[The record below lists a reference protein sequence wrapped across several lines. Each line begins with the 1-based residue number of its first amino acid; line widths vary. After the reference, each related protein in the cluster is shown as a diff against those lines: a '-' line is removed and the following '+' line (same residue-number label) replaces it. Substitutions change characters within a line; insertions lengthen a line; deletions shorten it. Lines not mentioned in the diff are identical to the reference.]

1 MVLHQNAET
10 LQPGGSRTE
19 AVPQQRFSLHD
30 RMEALERMMKLA
42 SEESVADQP
51 LCPECTSELLKEL
64 EAESVYLEEEVAAL
78 DALKMSILEESPASS
93 PSGVDERSC
102 QREIRRLEEEIRAEE
117 LKLARAEE
125 DLANALARKRA
136 AEGVNKR
143 LEEVE
148 VSYWHAFNAV
158 MLTLHAT
165 ADFRDSLQQRVD
177 SSEKSLSAL
186 RRTSV
191 LSDLFRVWHD
201 GPFGTISGL
210 RLGSTP
216 EFPVEWW
223 EINAAWG
230 QAALLLETLAK
241 SIDVRFSSH
250 KLEPCGSYS
259 RVVDGRGSVSEL
271 YGPAS
276 KIFCFSFDR
285 AQVGFLTCLKE
296 FGEALESRGATIEKR
311 NTHERV
317 PFAHIYAIEGDK
329 VGGQSIRYGLSRDK
343 AWTKALKYMLVD
355 LKYCLKATLEVKDRR
370 RAATAAVAMLP
381 REGPGNLNDPK

>member
-1 MVLHQNAET
+1 MQ
-10 LQPGGSRTE
+10 
-19 AVPQQRFSLHD
+19 
-30 RMEALERMMKLA
+30 LA
-42 SEESVADQP
+42 SEESAADQP
-51 LCPECTSELLKEL
+51 LCPDCASELLKEL
-64 EAESVYLEEEVAAL
+64 EAETVYLEGEVAAY
-78 DALKMSILEESPASS
+78 DALKNSILQDSQASS
-93 PSGVDERSC
+93 ASGSDERSY
-102 QREIRRLEEEIRAEE
+102 QREIRRLQEEIRAEE
-117 LKLARAEE
+117 SKLARAEE
-125 DLANALARKRA
+125 ELTIALSRKRT
-136 AEGVNKR
+136 AEQAMKR
-143 LEEVE
+143 LQEVE
-148 VSYWHAFNAV
+148 VAYWHAFNAV

-241 SIDVRFSSH
+241 SINVKFSSY

-259 RVVDGRGSVSEL
+259 RVLDSRGGVSEL

-296 FGEALESRGATIEKR
+296 YGEALKNHGATIEKR
-311 NTHERV
+311 NNSRGRI
-317 PFAHIYAIEGDK
+317 PFAHIYPIEGDK

-370 RAATAAVAMLP
+370 RAAAAAVAMLP
-381 REGPGNLNDPK
+381 REGPGNLNDSEK